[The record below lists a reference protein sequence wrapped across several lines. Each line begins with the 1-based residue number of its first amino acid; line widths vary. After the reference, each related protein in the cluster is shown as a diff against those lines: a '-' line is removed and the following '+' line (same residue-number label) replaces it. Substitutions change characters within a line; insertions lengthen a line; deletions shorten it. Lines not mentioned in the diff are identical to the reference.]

1 MRSRRSSLR
10 HTTKDEPIE
19 PRVHP
24 ASVAIGAEAP
34 TAPPARSA
42 ATSCTARSHRGVW
55 RPSISGDSSGRPAS
69 PVRSPSNDYALNM
82 QASPTSWRCF
92 STRRVSP
99 LVSAHPNVVPTL
111 DVVDTDGEVFL
122 VMEYVRGATLS
133 HLVRCAKS
141 ARGTLS
147 GPHLGG
153 HRQRDPSGPSRRA
166 RSHERSRRPSRARP
180 SRYLA
185 AERPHRLRWRHALA
199 RLRHRQGFRPL
210 ADHAGRHA
218 QGKLSYMA
226 PEQVR
231 NEAISPRTDL
241 YAAAVILW
249 ELLTGKRL
257 FHADSEVGTITRV
270 LSAPVVRPIAI
281 VPDLPPALD
290 RLVVRGLERD
300 PSKRFASAR
309 EMAAELSACLAVPST
324 VDIGEWVERTVGHDL
339 RERAARVAAIERAAA
354 EAVDPASGRDVV
366 SGVKVSKRAAHAIA
380 RRDVI
385 ADAADHATQ
394 AEGKAR
400 SSLICSTDPG
410 LSTDATASRTRKWMA
425 VGSVSVALV
434 IASAVG
440 LSSLSRPRPNSR
452 NIDEAR
458 DGVRGAVVAIAP
470 SPPGSVAPP
479 PAAALERPAE
489 KPLVAPSSNSTGVA
503 TVAKRAHHRE
513 PGADGSSAFR
523 SNSNVARRRRLHSA
537 LYDGR
542 KRSRPLQAELHEPS
556 RGGSFGL
563 RSDCVRDGEN
573 LHRAGNG
580 RPRRKGAMSRGR
592 RSGADP
598 ARRWQIPRG
607 EESFVVCS
615 RDVCPNIV
623 AQSCMRW
630 LREVDEDAPTVVAG
644 AKDEQGVDLTDVH
657 VFFDGRTLHEPAR
670 RSPSSGRRGRACV
683 SL

>member
-1 MRSRRSSLR
+1 LR

-34 TAPPARSA
+34 TAPPRAVGRYVMYGEIASGGMATVHFGRLVGPAGFARPVAIKRLRPQYASVPDFAKMFLDEARLA
-42 ATSCTARSHRGVW
+42 AR
-55 RPSISGDSSGRPAS
+55 I
-69 PVRSPSNDYALNM
+69 
-82 QASPTSWRCF
+82 
-92 STRRVSP
+92 
-99 LVSAHPNVVPTL
+99 AHPNVVPTL

-133 HLVRCAKS
+133 HLVRCAKQHEARFPAPIS
-141 ARGTLS
+141 AGIVSAILQGLHAAHEATSDLGDRLELVHRDISPQNVLIGSDGVTRLLDFGIAKASGRLQTTRDGTLK
-147 GPHLGG
+147 
-153 HRQRDPSGPSRRA
+153 
-166 RSHERSRRPSRARP
+166 
-180 SRYLA
+180 
-185 AERPHRLRWRHALA
+185 
-199 RLRHRQGFRPL
+199 
-210 ADHAGRHA
+210 
-218 QGKLSYMA
+218 GKLSYMA

-400 SSLICSTDPG
+400 SSLISSTDPG

-503 TVAKRAHHRE
+503 TVAKSARTIASPAPTGARSV
-513 PGADGSSAFR
+513 PG
-523 SNSNVARRRRLHSA
+523 NSNVAA
-537 LYDGR
+537 
-542 KRSRPLQAELHEPS
+542 
-556 RGGSFGL
+556 
-563 RSDCVRDGEN
+563 
-573 LHRAGNG
+573 
-580 RPRRKGAMSRGR
+580 
-592 RSGADP
+592 GAD
-598 ARRWQIPRG
+598 
-607 EESFVVCS
+607 CS
-615 RDVCPNIV
+615 QPYTTDAKGHVHFKP
-623 AQSCMRW
+623 SCI
-630 LREVDEDAPTVVAG
+630 
-644 AKDEQGVDLTDVH
+644 
-657 VFFDGRTLHEPAR
+657 
-670 RSPSSGRRGRACV
+670 
-683 SL
+683 